1 MESLKEY
8 DVLSTETSH
17 GKLEKVGL
25 VHLKKKKRLSLKLRT
40 EVRIPLLRSPL
51 PGSVA
56 VDSCF

>member
-25 VHLKKKKRLSLKLRT
+25 VHLKKKKK
-40 EVRIPLLRSPL
+40 EAEP
-51 PGSVA
+51 
-56 VDSCF
+56 